1 MRASILLRETAKRLE
16 AVTPDARFEAKELV
30 CGVLGCSEMQL
41 RRDDPE
47 LSADQRQQLEEW
59 VLARLD
65 GYPLQYLLGNWEFY
79 GLPFIVGPGVLIPRA
94 DTETLVETG
103 LSFLKDRPAPRVLD
117 LCSGTGC
124 VAMAL
129 AANLSKEATVYALE
143 KEPKAFS
150 YLEQNQKALQSA
162 VQLLLDDALCP
173 SFSEGAFDLITS
185 NPPYL
190 SEEDR
195 KTLQREVSFEPE
207 SALFDGG
214 DGLYFYRAL
223 TKIWKDRLKPGGML
237 AYEIG
242 QGQEEAVRQE
252 LLQNGFVR
260 IRLVNDLAGIVRVVC
275 GEKE

>member
-1 MRASILLRETAKRLE
+1 MRASVLLRETAKRLE

-30 CGVLGCSEMQL
+30 CGALGCSEMQL

-47 LSADQRQQLEEW
+47 LSADQRQQL
-59 VLARLD
+59 
-65 GYPLQYLLGNWEFY
+65 EFY

-103 LSFLKDRPAPRVLD
+103 LSFLKDRAAPRVLD

-129 AANLSKEATVYALE
+129 AAHLPKEAIVYALE

-150 YLEQNQKALQSA
+150 YMEQNQKALQSA

-252 LLQNGFVR
+252 LLQHGFVR